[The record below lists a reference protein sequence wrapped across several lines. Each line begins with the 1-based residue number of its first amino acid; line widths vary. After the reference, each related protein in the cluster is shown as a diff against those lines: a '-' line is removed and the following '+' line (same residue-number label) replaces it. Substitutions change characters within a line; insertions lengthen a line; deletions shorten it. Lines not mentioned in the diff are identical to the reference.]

1 MGHHRLVVQGESHL
15 LAQFSFYFHRPY
27 EFQLLPL
34 QGGDPAYPMQG
45 RSHQSKTDP
54 WETIAKETHD
64 QWFLLSKLAFGC
76 LSRLPGFLK
85 ECWIIRRELLLELLL
100 PSNDIHEWEPP
111 MRIHCEANLD
121 YQIER

>member
-64 QWFLLSKLAFGC
+64 QWFFAIKTCFWVSITAPRVLKRVLDNKKGVA
-76 LSRLPGFLK
+76 PGTTATFK
-85 ECWIIRRELLLELLL
+85 RH
-100 PSNDIHEWEPP
+100 P
-111 MRIHCEANLD
+111 
-121 YQIER
+121 